1 MPDLKTWPQELQ
13 SAFTR
18 DAFAL
23 AKDALG
29 RNKVLDMVVPGALH
43 VDVRGQ
49 GVWEGV
55 VSQNEMTIL
64 GLPTGTGNVDLTPA
78 LLAADFIGYGY
89 GQDAGLA
96 YVPTPHAP
104 VGKSQP
110 GVALIIDS
118 GTVDIE
124 AIRDALPDT
133 PMSEFTMPDGRQTF
147 HILNM
152 KEGIAGKERTAW
164 IGKIRIALEPVLKS
178 AQARMRDFNAHAKL
192 NFGGENG
199 ADYLRRLGQAGRPD
213 LQDGA
218 RRLRSEF
225 TALAARYRARAQGQG
240 KEQEAAG
247 QVGPQLLA
255 ARPSEQMGAPEEQP
269 QIPPKVEVGGGEYS
283 TAELGNL
290 SPQVANVMVTG
301 LSALEKQVADQ
312 RGGPRTWS
320 EIDASKNRRSYQQA
334 YHDLIN
340 RRLGGIAGDKQMDAF
355 GDLVVSAGTELSAAL
370 DEVNRTGSA
379 QSIVRAAA
387 AREKYGLLAAPYAG
401 YKTELGRGLAIIRKT
416 KSRMQQADQIF
427 EALGDGT
434 EQAIKDFARSAKGK
448 NLTQLLDQTA
458 ASYQPTVQDQFRE
471 YWINSILSGPWTHV
485 VNIASNNLFVALES
499 VAELATSLVSKD
511 ISTRAALAR
520 VTGMLSG
527 MQLGA
532 ANFGKALKTG
542 DPQLSQNMQIEQERR
557 NAIPGKI
564 GHIIRFPGRAL
575 TAADEFAKAMAFTGQ
590 LHYMAMEEAQKRNP
604 ENPHAVFEE
613 VLRSYANND
622 AVQFTA
628 RQHADR
634 MTFQKDLGPIGKK
647 MMELRTKL
655 GPVGWLLVPFVR
667 TPTNIVK
674 EFAKFTP
681 AGLAM
686 PSVLSDLNLPGAPR
700 ARAMGR
706 MLVGSTVMAG
716 AVSLVVQGLMTGN
729 GPPDKT
735 RRDAWLLTGR
745 KPYSVKV
752 GDQWIKY
759 NRLEPVGMLLGMAAD
774 MTEMGR
780 AAMLSDQQG
789 EKLATMML
797 ASFMTNLADKTF
809 LRGIVDFTQAATDPG
824 RYMAQWASSMAGSMI
839 PNIVAQVARG
849 MDPYVREGRN
859 FLDSLQARVPG
870 MREDLPAKL
879 DLSGQPIQNSV
890 VEPFASATAKNDP
903 LAETMLQLDAAKG
916 APSRTLTIQGHRYE
930 MTGDEYESYM
940 GFAQQARWNVLTPI
954 VSSPGFK
961 QLASADS
968 LKARDAFEQL
978 WDKVG
983 SQARDVWLLKHPEVV
998 RKISQQAISQNSSTY
1013 VQ

>member
-1 MPDLKTWPQELQ
+1 MPNTPTFVQWKANKEGGQAFGNQEVFGLLNEATFNQYVSPLGGKPNTWA
-13 SAFTR
+13 AFHRKYPDTGIRLISQDKGQTWKIIKVDNIMSIYNSVTQTMQKSKR
-18 DAFAL
+18 DTGQPW
-23 AKDALG
+23 AKF
-29 RNKVLDMVVPGALH
+29 
-43 VDVRGQ
+43 VDNLN
-49 GVWEGV
+49 
-55 VSQNEMTIL
+55 S
-64 GLPTGTGNVDLTPA
+64 
-78 LLAADFIGYGY
+78 
-89 GQDAGLA
+89 
-96 YVPTPHAP
+96 
-104 VGKSQP
+104 S
-110 GVALIIDS
+110 
-118 GTVDIE
+118 E
-124 AIRDALPDT
+124 AIKFG
-133 PMSEFTMPDGRQTF
+133 S
-147 HILNM
+147 
-152 KEGIAGKERTAW
+152 TAD
-164 IGKIRIALEPVLKS
+164 S
-178 AQARMRDFNAHAKL
+178 D
-192 NFGGENG
+192 
-199 ADYLRRLGQAGRPD
+199 
-213 LQDGA
+213 
-218 RRLRSEF
+218 
-225 TALAARYRARAQGQG
+225 
-240 KEQEAAG
+240 
-247 QVGPQLLA
+247 LLA

-379 QSIVRAAA
+379 QSIARAAA

-401 YKTELGRGLAIIRKT
+401 YKTELGRGLAIIRKA

-542 DPQLSQNMQIEQERR
+542 DPQLSQHMQIEQERR

-622 AVQFTA
+622 AVQAIA

-839 PNIVAQVARG
+839 PNIAAQAARG